1 MHPRLRFWLIVALGA
16 TAGVVVSFGL
26 AQEIYALAILLVL
39 LIGWL
44 VLEWLGGP
52 RPEAWVLAV
61 ALAGY
66 VVANRGFAHLQLVS
80 QLPVFPAE
88 AALLAGLAAG
98 LLRMAFRQT
107 ALVIRDSLNASI
119 LVWMLLGAA
128 RLWSDIGAHGAVALR
143 DFATIIY
150 ALFFFLAQ
158 SLARHPASARLL
170 RHTALGSLAALPIV
184 YLLFSR
190 FPGFFLQTLQFRG
203 APLIYYKDDLVAAN
217 LFAAFFL
224 LLTATWP
231 AALRLGL
238 ALAAYATAFTINSS
252 RAAIVGLLVT
262 SAWWAVARRWTPWR
276 IQAAAAPLALVVL
289 ALVAVVQNRDF
300 KESKLYTFYE
310 HVASMVDFSGT
321 GQYSSEDRRYV
332 GDNNRFRLVWW
343 RAVAEETREGGP
355 VFGLGFGADLTSR
368 FLRTYEFDLGDEF
381 TTRSPHSIVLTVLG
395 RMGLTGLVAFGCI
408 VVAMALRTLRLAR
421 LARTDDSALV
431 PLGWWSVSWVM
442 FVSACFGVVLEG
454 PMGAILF
461 WTSLGLAN
469 ASGTDVHAAP
479 ADTSAT
485 AAAPPLAASDPTS
498 EPALAPTGPFRS

>member
-16 TAGVVVSFGL
+16 AAGVVVSFGL
-26 AQEIYALAILLVL
+26 AQEIYPLAIFLVL

-44 VLEWLGGP
+44 ALEWLGGA
-52 RPEAWVLAV
+52 RPEAWALAA

-66 VVANRGFAHLQLVS
+66 VVANRGFAQLQLVAP
-80 QLPVFPAE
+80 LPIFPAE

-98 LLRMAFRQT
+98 LLRMALRQT
-107 ALVIRDSLNASI
+107 ALVFRDSLNAAI

-128 RLWSDIGAHGAVALR
+128 RLWSDIGVHGAVALR

-150 ALFFFLAQ
+150 ALFFFVAQ
-158 SLARHPASARLL
+158 SLARHPASARLV
-170 RHTALGSLAALPIV
+170 RHAALGSLAALPIF
-184 YLLFSR
+184 YLLFSL

-224 LLTATWP
+224 LLTVPAWP
-231 AALRLGL
+231 AVLRLGF

-262 SAWWAVARRWTPWR
+262 SAWWAIARRWTPWR
-276 IQAAAAPLALVVL
+276 LQAAAVPLALVAL
-289 ALVAVVQNRDF
+289 AVVAVVQDRDV
-300 KESKLYTFYE
+300 KHSKLYTLYE

-321 GQYSSEDRRYV
+321 GQYASEDRRYV

-368 FLRTYEFDLGDEF
+368 FLRTYELDLGDEF

-395 RMGLTGLVAFGCI
+395 RMGLAGLLAFGCI
-408 VVAMALRTLRLAR
+408 VGAMALRTLRLAR
-421 LARTDDSALV
+421 LARTDDTALV

-469 ASGTDVHAAP
+469 ASGADVHAAALADP
-479 ADTSAT
+479 A
-485 AAAPPLAASDPTS
+485 LAATTPTA
-498 EPALAPTGPFRS
+498 EPALAPTVSLRS